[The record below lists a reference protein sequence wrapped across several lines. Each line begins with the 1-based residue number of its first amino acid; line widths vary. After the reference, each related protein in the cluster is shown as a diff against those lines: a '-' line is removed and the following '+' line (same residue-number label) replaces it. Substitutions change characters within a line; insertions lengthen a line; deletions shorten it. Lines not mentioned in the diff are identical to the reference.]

1 MYYTMNESIQKVF
14 SRLPTQLR
22 VPLVTH
28 SENLVLRYNIA
39 FYKNESI
46 LRDIVSSV
54 NVVRGLPHSGQYV
67 SQ

>member
-1 MYYTMNESIQKVF
+1 MYYTINESIQKVF

-28 SENLVLRYNIA
+28 SEKLVLRYNTA
-39 FYKNESI
+39 LYKNESI